1 MRCLLFFLDG
11 IGLGPADP
19 QINPFARQEMPALAA
34 LLAGRRLVAE
44 SFTSLPQHSDRASWL
59 GLDACLGMPGLPQSA
74 TGQAALLTG
83 LNIPFLLGGH
93 DGPKPSP
100 EITAILSRGSLLKE
114 LINAGHSTALLNAY
128 PPRYFAALQSGYR
141 LPGAIAMT
149 ALQAG
154 VILKTTQD
162 LQTGQALSADFTG
175 QGWRDHL
182 HIPEIPLIS
191 PGQAG
196 ERMAQLSALSSFSLF
211 EYWLSDVEG
220 HHQQMESACN
230 LLSTLDDVIAGLA
243 YAWEDE
249 NGLVLITSDHGNLEN
264 LSTRRHTTNLVP
276 LILIGASPLRY
287 HFLAG
292 MGVEN
297 PGSVCDLTRVAPAIL
312 NFLG

>member
-19 QINPFARQEMPALAA
+19 QVNPFARQEMPALAA

-83 LNIPFLLGGH
+83 LNIPSLLGGH

-100 EITAILSRGSLLKE
+100 EIAAILSRGSLLKE
-114 LINAGHSTALLNAY
+114 LFNAGHSAALLNAY

-154 VILKTTQD
+154 VILKTAQD

-175 QGWRDHL
+175 YGWRDHL
-182 HIPEIPLIS
+182 HIPDIPLIS

-230 LLSTLDDVIAGLA
+230 LLSTLDEVIAGLA
-243 YAWEDE
+243 NAWEDE
-249 NGLVLITSDHGNLEN
+249 YGLVLITSDHGNLED
-264 LSTRRHTTNLVP
+264 LSTRRHTRNPVP
-276 LILIGASPLRY
+276 LILIGAPHHRRR
-287 HFLAG
+287 FLAS
-292 MGVEN
+292 METEN

-312 NFLG
+312 NLLG